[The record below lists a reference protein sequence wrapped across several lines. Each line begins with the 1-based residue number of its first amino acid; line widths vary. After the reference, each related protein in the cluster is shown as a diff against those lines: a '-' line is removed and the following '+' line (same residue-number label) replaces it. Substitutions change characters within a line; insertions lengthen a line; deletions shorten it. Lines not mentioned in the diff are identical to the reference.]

1 MCKITPAQHFRQQ
14 HFNVLVFITSS
25 LRSKEASSVKIRG
38 RKLKHQVRRDADK
51 SCFTVFVFYL
61 LKQEGTRT
69 ILNVFVARWLDEVTK
84 TRVLKQHDLY
94 LNLTDPKHDGCFH
107 KNLYIFTKKPFSTSE
122 WIFSH
127 IINVHLHIWIKYVHT
142 CGSEF
147 LHMETYFQAQAQSLR
162 PRRINPALDS
172 SWTPSW
178 LFPQTHE
185 SETSIRTCTHGG
197 DSRGFYLQSLSNHS
211 FTLLWNLS
219 SSSPSLPP
227 GATVSHY
234 HFIASPHW
242 S

>member
-1 MCKITPAQHFRQQ
+1 M
-14 HFNVLVFITSS
+14 
-25 LRSKEASSVKIRG
+25 
-38 RKLKHQVRRDADK
+38 
-51 SCFTVFVFYL
+51 
-61 LKQEGTRT
+61 
-69 ILNVFVARWLDEVTK
+69 
-84 TRVLKQHDLY
+84 
-94 LNLTDPKHDGCFH
+94 
-107 KNLYIFTKKPFSTSE
+107 
-122 WIFSH
+122 
-127 IINVHLHIWIKYVHT
+127 HLHIWIKYVHT

-147 LHMETYFQAQAQSLR
+147 LHMETYFQVQAQSLW

-227 GATVSHY
+227 ARRYSITLSLYCFSTLILSLTPGKAILLSYISHRRLLLCLPADY
-234 HFIASPHW
+234 PDPSPPR
-242 S
+242 SLAPQ